1 MKRRIG
7 VSILLLMTA
16 AGACGLQRLQPFRP
30 EVVVTSTRMAGGSEF
45 LATASATKKPTPTAT
60 LLPAWVFTPVPTLGM
75 EQARERLLEL
85 LSGQANCRLPCLWG
99 ITPGKS
105 TLQDVRPVV
114 EPLRILAG
122 SPIFWPETDDW
133 LGKDGIGVD
142 LVYTED
148 AVVPTALDGGSV
160 VRQTFFM
167 VDFRTNEQGVV
178 EHISFQAM
186 EEDEFY
192 DDAHYTLGV
201 KYIYD
206 SDSFGERLQPYMLS
220 SMLAEYGV
228 PEGVLISTV
237 GIPKEEGLGF
247 RNFDIVLLYPDQGI
261 FAHYTTV
268 RDVVDGKGQACPAN
282 AHVTLELFPVGDR
295 EAFLQ
300 GLAAIGWGELLPP
313 PDNVFWR
320 SLERATSLSLEEFYE
335 TFRQSKDACLETPI
349 DLWWGPER

>member
-122 SPIFWPETDDW
+122 SPIFWPDADDW

-167 VDFRTNEQGVV
+167 VDFRTDEQGVV
-178 EHISFQAM
+178 RHISFKAM

-201 KYIYD
+201 KHIYD
-206 SDSFGERLQPYMLS
+206 SASFGERLRPYMLS
-220 SMLAEYGV
+220 SMLAEYGM
-228 PEGVLISTV
+228 PEEVLISTY
-237 GIPKEEGLGF
+237 GPPKPEEKLGYL
-247 RNFDIVLLYPDQGI
+247 DIVLLYPDQGI

-268 RDVVDGKGQACPAN
+268 REVVDGKGRACPAN
-282 AHVTLELFPVGDR
+282 AHVVLELFPVGDR
-295 EAFLQ
+295 GAFLQ

-335 TFRQSKDACLETPI
+335 TFRESGDACLETPI
-349 DLWWGPER
+349 DLWWVPDR